1 MVGHVWDIRVYYEDT
16 DSGGVV
22 YHSSYL
28 NFMER
33 SRTEWLRG
41 LGINQ
46 KKLKQDQEIL
56 FVVHHI
62 DIKFKQPAFFDDLL
76 KIQTELIRMGSAKI
90 VVEQKINRG
99 NDCLIEA
106 MVTIACVNGK
116 KLKPKRIPDNIKL
129 IME

>member
-1 MVGHVWDIRVYYEDT
+1 MVGHVWHIRVYYEDT

-41 LGINQ
+41 LGIDQ

-76 KIQTELIRMGSAKI
+76 KIQTELISMGSAKI

-106 MVTIACVNGK
+106 VVTIACVDVK